1 RRSSDLTAARTAA
14 AASSAASA
22 EPQIV
27 DPEIE
32 LRRVRSLEQEAR
44 HLGAVEVR
52 RGAPPLLR
60 ELPPAEPGPA
70 RSDGHPEVVAVARR
84 RDGRHLHPHPVAT
97 AGERDPVEGAQI
109 DGRRE
114 AHADQRVPPAV
125 RLAERKAASRR
136 PRATPGALGLEREG
150 LTGAL

>member
-1 RRSSDLTAARTAA
+1 
-14 AASSAASA
+14 
-22 EPQIV
+22 
-27 DPEIE
+27 
-32 LRRVRSLEQEAR
+32 
-44 HLGAVEVR
+44 
-52 RGAPPLLR
+52 
-60 ELPPAEPGPA
+60 
-70 RSDGHPEVVAVARR
+70 
-84 RDGRHLHPHPVAT
+84 AT

-150 LTGAL
+150 LTGALRRRDLLSVHPVTGGVVGVPGPRDALELERRIAVVEVVQEQHLRHVAPTAPTAP